1 MTDRH
6 TALPLYQLFSVQ
18 QSVLS
23 SSAATRTNCTLD
35 ELQQMI
41 LSSKGNSY
49 DNHLLWTTELALVF
63 TAYPLRQNIENISS
77 LLRGFGCDPLDVIC
91 SSDTVQFNAHISRR
105 AWGALSTLM
114 TPRQSYSVSD
124 NAFGIFWTWEPTQ
137 RKTVGIM
144 YGSIGEGWR
153 QSTYSLSDTKSHGLG
168 VLVANLSQWSTFSMA
183 YRAHTP

>member
-6 TALPLYQLFSVQ
+6 TALPLYQLFTVQ

-35 ELQQMI
+35 DLQQTI
-41 LSSKGNSY
+41 LSSK
-49 DNHLLWTTELALVF
+49 DNFCNNRLLWTTELALVF

-91 SSDTVQFNAHISRR
+91 ISDTVQFNAHISRR

-124 NAFGIFWTWEPTQ
+124 NAFGISWTWEPTK

-144 YGSIGEGWR
+144 YGSVGEGWR
-153 QSTYSLSDTKSHGLG
+153 QSTYSSLDTRLRGLG
-168 VLVANLSQWSTFSMA
+168 ELAANLSQWSTFSMA